1 MRLLTG
7 GPLDDAPL
15 EAAISHALLDRV
27 GAGEL
32 PETFRVAPTPAMVSF
47 GRLDTHAAG
56 FADAVR
62 AAQAHGFAAVHRL
75 AGGRAAAFHPQT
87 LVFAW
92 IAADPEP
99 QAGTHVRFARL
110 AGLVADALDLQVG
123 AIEGEYCPGDY
134 SLHAGGVK
142 VGGISQRVTKS
153 ASSTEGMVVIDD
165 GERIREVLVAVNAAL
180 GVDWDPA
187 TAGDLA
193 RRVARGRTGRVPRAR
208 RARSSARARRA
219 RRRHPRAGAPLRHA
233 PRRGRRPARRGGC
246 SALRRPEAVAEPG
259 PSAPGR
265 GPAVAQEA

>member
-32 PETFRVAPTPAMVSF
+32 PETLRVAPTPAMVSF
-47 GRLDTHAAG
+47 GRLDTHAPG

-92 IAADPEP
+92 IAADAEP

-153 ASSTEGMVVIDD
+153 ASATEGMVVVGG

-193 RRVARGRTGRVPRAR
+193 GVSLEDARDAFLARVARDRSLEPAELDSDTLALAR
-208 RARSSARARRA
+208 RYAT
-219 RRRHPRAGAPLRHA
+219 RHDAGD
-233 PRRGRRPARRGGC
+233 GRPPKR
-246 SALRRPEAVAEPG
+246 LL
-259 PSAPGR
+259 SAPAAG
-265 GPAVAQEA
+265 GGG

>member
-32 PETFRVAPTPAMVSF
+32 PETLRVAPTPAMVSF
-47 GRLDTHAAG
+47 GRLDTHAPG

-92 IAADPEP
+92 VAADPQP
-99 QAGTHVRFARL
+99 QAGTHVRFAHL
-110 AGLVADALDLQVG
+110 AGLVADALDLRVG

-153 ASSTEGMVVIDD
+153 ASATEGMVVIEG

-193 RRVARGRTGRVPRAR
+193 GVSLEDARDAVLARVARDRPLEPAVLDTDTLGLAR
-208 RARSSARARRA
+208 RYAT
-219 RRRHPRAGAPLRHA
+219 RHDAGD
-233 PRRGRRPARRGGC
+233 GRPPKR
-246 SALRRPEAVAEPG
+246 LL
-259 PSAPGR
+259 SAPAAG
-265 GPAVAQEA
+265 GGG

>member
-15 EAAISHALLDRV
+15 EAAVSHALLDRV

-32 PETFRVAPTPAMVSF
+32 PETLRVTPTPAMVSF

-123 AIEGEYCPGDY
+123 TIEGEYCPGDY

-142 VGGISQRVTKS
+142 VGGISQRVAKS
-153 ASSTEGMVVIDD
+153 ASATEGMLVVEG

-193 RRVARGRTGRVPRAR
+193 GVSLEDARDAFVARVARDRPLEPAELDTDTLALAR
-208 RARSSARARRA
+208 RYAT
-219 RRRHPRAGAPLRHA
+219 RHDASD
-233 PRRGRRPARRGGC
+233 GRPPKR
-246 SALRRPEAVAEPG
+246 LL
-259 PSAPGR
+259 SAPAAG
-265 GPAVAQEA
+265 GGG

>member
-32 PETFRVAPTPAMVSF
+32 PETLRVAPTPAMVSF
-47 GRLDTHAAG
+47 GRLDTHAPG

-62 AAQAHGFAAVHRL
+62 AAHAHGFAAVHRL

-134 SLHAGGVK
+134 SLHGGGVK

-153 ASSTEGMVVIDD
+153 ASATEGMVVVEG
-165 GERIREVLVAVNAAL
+165 GERIREVLVAVNTAL

-187 TAGDLA
+187 SAGDLA
-193 RRVARGRTGRVPRAR
+193 GVSLEDARDAFLARVARDRSLEPAELDSDTLALAR
-208 RARSSARARRA
+208 RYAT
-219 RRRHPRAGAPLRHA
+219 RHDAGD
-233 PRRGRRPARRGGC
+233 GRPPKR
-246 SALRRPEAVAEPG
+246 LL
-259 PSAPGR
+259 SAP
-265 GPAVAQEA
+265 AVGGGG

>member
-75 AGGRAAAFHPQT
+75 AGGRAAAFHPGT

-110 AGLVADALDLQVG
+110 AGLVADALGVHVG
-123 AIEGEYCPGDY
+123 AIAGEYCPGDY
-134 SLHAGGVK
+134 SLHAAGVK

-165 GERIREVLVAVNAAL
+165 GERIRDVLVAVNAAL

-187 TAGDLA
+187 TAGDLGDGMSLEDARGALIARVERDHSLEPAELDADTLALA
-193 RRVARGRTGRVPRAR
+193 RRYATRHDAGDGRP
-208 RARSSARARRA
+208 
-219 RRRHPRAGAPLRHA
+219 
-233 PRRGRRPARRGGC
+233 PRR
-246 SALRRPEAVAEPG
+246 LL
-259 PSAPGR
+259 SAPAAGS
-265 GPAVAQEA
+265 GG

>member
-1 MRLLTG
+1 M
-7 GPLDDAPL
+7 
-15 EAAISHALLDRV
+15 SC
-27 GAGEL
+27 
-32 PETFRVAPTPAMVSF
+32 PETLRVAPTPAMVSF
-47 GRLDTHAAG
+47 GRLDTHAPG

-62 AAQAHGFAAVHRL
+62 AAHAHGFAAVHRL

-99 QAGTHVRFARL
+99 QAGTHLRFARL

-153 ASSTEGMVVIDD
+153 ASATEGMVVVEG

-193 RRVARGRTGRVPRAR
+193 GVSLEDARDAFLARVARDRSLEPAELDSDTLALAR
-208 RARSSARARRA
+208 RYAT
-219 RRRHPRAGAPLRHA
+219 RHDAGD
-233 PRRGRRPARRGGC
+233 GRPPKR
-246 SALRRPEAVAEPG
+246 LL
-259 PSAPGR
+259 SAPAAG
-265 GPAVAQEA
+265 GGG